1 MLPAVARRAGRP
13 LGGHQ
18 ALEALA
24 EALLPLRRAA
34 MRPPGG
40 TRLLRLARAG
50 DVGKLWFVKGVSTY
64 PDVPLLCRCG
74 WSATREEASPVL
86 LWVGLV
92 E

>member
-24 EALLPLRRAA
+24 EALLPLR
-34 MRPPGG
+34 PPGAG
-40 TRLLRLARAG
+40 RLLRLARAG
-50 DVGKLWFVKGVSTY
+50 DVSKLWFGKGVSTY

-86 LWVGLV
+86 L
-92 E
+92 